1 MLLCSNSCGFSQ
13 HTESLNQT
21 AQCVSATSC
30 HAHCHTRCRDTWV
43 MLEAGEIPVTIRKP
57 AQDCLT
63 PSILRACLQFTTLM
77 STRLTFSPLSVCL
90 SLSVSIC
97 FVIYLFWCRWVC
109 CFWDMVKMFWPTA
122 KTSNCSEENHWCCRT
137 GTKIWVRW
145 YPLSQRFAFGAAAK
159 GQSNGGSNSWALPVP
174 CVFQAKTAA
183 SKQVFICNCG
193 SNFWAS

>member
-1 MLLCSNSCGFSQ
+1 MCLC
-13 HTESLNQT
+13 H
-21 AQCVSATSC
+21 
-30 HAHCHTRCRDTWV
+30 
-43 MLEAGEIPVTIRKP
+43 
-57 AQDCLT
+57 
-63 PSILRACLQFTTLM
+63 LM
-77 STRLTFSPLSVCL
+77 SCSLPHSLQRYLGYVSGWWDFCDHQKTCPRLSNTFHFKSLFTIYNIDKHKANILSIKCL
-90 SLSVSIC
+90 PFFVSIC
-97 FVIYLFWCRWVC
+97 FVIYLFWRRWVC